1 MKVPR
6 GLTAKKLVRALLT
19 DGFTLR
25 RTRGSHRIYRHE
37 DGRRV
42 IVAYHRLGDSIPVG
56 TLQAILADAG
66 WSEHDLVRL
75 GLKPE

>member
-6 GLTAKKLVRALLT
+6 GLTAKKLVRAPLT

-42 IVAYHRLGDSIPVG
+42 AYHRLSDSIPVN
-56 TLQAILADAG
+56 TLRAILADAG

-75 GLKPE
+75 GLKSDS